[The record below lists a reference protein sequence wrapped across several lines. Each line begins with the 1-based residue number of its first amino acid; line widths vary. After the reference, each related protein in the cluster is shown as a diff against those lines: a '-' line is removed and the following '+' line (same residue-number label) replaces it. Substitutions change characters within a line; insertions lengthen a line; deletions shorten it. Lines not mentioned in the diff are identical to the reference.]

1 MTKIL
6 ITGGSGLVGQ
16 AIFNLIDNKKNY
28 IFAGSKDGDLSN
40 YDSCYNLFQIH
51 KPTHVVHLAAYVGGL
66 FKNMNHKVDM
76 FEKNLMIN
84 YNVVK
89 CSHIF
94 KVKKFIGCLSTCIFP
109 DKTTY
114 PINEKMLNLGPP
126 HNSNDAYSYAKRM
139 LDMHCQSYRQEY
151 NDNFF
156 CIIPTNI
163 YGPNDNFN
171 LEDSHVIPG
180 LIHKCYLAKKNN
192 KDFIVSGSGK
202 PLRQFIYSYD
212 LARIIIWLINNDEI
226 NQNIIISP
234 DENQE
239 VTIKEISEIIASN
252 FNYLNRLKFDLTKSD
267 GQYKKTAD
275 NKKLKKFYGDL
286 NLVDIKLGILET
298 IKWFCNNYENC
309 RK

>member
-6 ITGGSGLVGQ
+6 ITGGRGLVGK
-16 AIFNLIDNKKNY
+16 AILNLVNQDTNY
-28 IFAGSKDGDLSN
+28 IFTSSREADLSN
-40 YDSCYNLFQIH
+40 YESCYNLFQ
-51 KPTHVVHLAAYVGGL
+51 KYQPTHVIHLAAYVGGL
-66 FKNMNHKVDM
+66 YKNMNHKVDM
-76 FEKNLMIN
+76 LEKNLMIN

-114 PINEKMLNLGPP
+114 PINEEMLNLGPP
-126 HNSNDAYSYAKRM
+126 HNSNDAYAYAKRM
-139 LDMHCQSYRQEY
+139 LDIHCQSYRQQY

-163 YGPNDNFN
+163 YGPDDNFH

-180 LIHKCYLAKKNN
+180 LIHKCYMAEKNN
-192 KDFIVSGSGK
+192 TDFIVSGSGK
-202 PLRQFIYSYD
+202 PLRQFIHSYD
-212 LARIIIWLINNDEI
+212 LARIILWLIKNDGV

-239 VTIKEISEIIASN
+239 VSIKEIAEIIASE
-252 FNYLNRLKFDLTKSD
+252 FNYLHCLKFDLTKSD

-275 NKKLKKFYGDL
+275 NKKLKKLYGDL
-286 NLVDIKLGILET
+286 GLINIKSGIQET
-298 IKWFCNNYENC
+298 IKWFCYNYESC

>member
-1 MTKIL
+1 
-6 ITGGSGLVGQ
+6 
-16 AIFNLIDNKKNY
+16 
-28 IFAGSKDGDLSN
+28 
-40 YDSCYNLFQIH
+40 
-51 KPTHVVHLAAYVGGL
+51 
-66 FKNMNHKVDM
+66 MNHKVDM